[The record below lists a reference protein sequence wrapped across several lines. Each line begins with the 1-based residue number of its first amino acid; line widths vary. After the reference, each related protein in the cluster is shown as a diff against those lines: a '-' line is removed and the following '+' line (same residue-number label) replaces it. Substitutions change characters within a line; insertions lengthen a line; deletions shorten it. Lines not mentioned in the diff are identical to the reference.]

1 MSDRAAETIA
11 IRHRPGRCQEFRASG
26 VKEFSQKY
34 AALLKQHTGEH
45 ALLLK
50 QLAIKQSQQ
59 ARENMLKRWTQ
70 HAAYHIKEFTFGE
83 LDHCRCYLVFGCIWV
98 VELFRTCFKYD
109 MNQYERYV

>member
-1 MSDRAAETIA
+1 MTAVFEIFWDTSA
-11 IRHRPGRCQEFRASG
+11 IFGCSCAVFYLIPERYPEEFRATG

-59 ARENMLKRWTQ
+59 AR
-70 HAAYHIKEFTFGE
+70 
-83 LDHCRCYLVFGCIWV
+83 WV
-98 VELFRTCFKYD
+98 I
-109 MNQYERYV
+109 NG